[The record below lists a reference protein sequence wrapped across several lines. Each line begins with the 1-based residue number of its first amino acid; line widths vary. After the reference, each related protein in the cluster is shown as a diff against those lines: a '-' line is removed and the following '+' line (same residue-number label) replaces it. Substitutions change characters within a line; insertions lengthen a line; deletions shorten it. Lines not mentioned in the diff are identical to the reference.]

1 MDDRQPSRSVR
12 RPIDDYPKRPQD
24 IQSEKPSR
32 QTSISINKSNSTF
45 PDPDETINIAENM
58 AEILN
63 TSRENGFI
71 ADDKKRDSI
80 NPSIKSAG
88 TKPVFVSKV
97 SSIENIIKTNR
108 AYIKIVILVAIIET
122 LHFSIVNK
130 EAMQNKKKSILI
142 RKRSTGMTYIGTV
155 LIMTKYMY
163 GEKSTSLES

>member
-24 IQSEKPSR
+24 IQSGKSSR
-32 QTSISINKSNSTF
+32 QTSFSINKSNSTF

-58 AEILN
+58 AEIPN
-63 TSRENGFI
+63 TSRENEFI

-97 SSIENIIKTNR
+97 CSIENIIKTNR
-108 AYIKIVILVAIIET
+108 A
-122 LHFSIVNK
+122 
-130 EAMQNKKKSILI
+130 
-142 RKRSTGMTYIGTV
+142 
-155 LIMTKYMY
+155 
-163 GEKSTSLES
+163 